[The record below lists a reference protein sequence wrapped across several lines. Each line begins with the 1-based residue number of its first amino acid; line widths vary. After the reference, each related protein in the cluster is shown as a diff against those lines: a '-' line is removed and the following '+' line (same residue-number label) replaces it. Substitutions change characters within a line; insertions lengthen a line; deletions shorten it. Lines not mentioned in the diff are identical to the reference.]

1 MLGRPEAKLLPLPI
15 DLPEHTISVHAGDI
29 DHDGIAELVIASAER
44 EEGHPD
50 ALLLTIVELEG
61 GRVQGRR
68 ELRLGREPILYDVE
82 AGLRLEG
89 DGLYTLEDRRL
100 LVSEPTPLLL
110 LGETTPRAAD
120 LAHDLDKDGQ
130 LEWLVHGRAGTK
142 VYDAGSELLVSL
154 PARHSG
160 ALGQRSEQGGQRLEI
175 TWRSGDLGYGDLDG
189 DGSQE
194 LLQPAG
200 TWLHFTSLDGTTG
213 RWRLPQE
220 LQNRDRSGDG
230 FRSITDVH
238 FEDLDADGRA
248 DLLVH
253 SIVSDGGF
261 FGSTGEI
268 AWYRNSGSGFEETQ
282 VLSMSAASGESYLR
296 DLDGDGDRD
305 LLVPSV
311 DISFANA
318 ARALVS
324 KTFVVQLVAYEMDER
339 YAADPRVLRQV
350 AVSLEGFE
358 IAWNMH
364 GDLDGDGDRDPVLF
378 SGGVVTATLTEDGG
392 FREEPLFSWQVEHDV
407 EELLVWD
414 LTGDGRPEV
423 IAWAPGERRCTV
435 LVQD

>member
-1 MLGRPEAKLLPLPI
+1 M
-15 DLPEHTISVHAGDI
+15 HAGDL
-29 DHDGIAELVIASAER
+29 DQDGVSELVIASAER

-50 ALLLTIVELEG
+50 ALLLTILELEG
-61 GRVQGRR
+61 GRLLERR

-89 DGLYTLEDRRL
+89 DGLYTLEDRRP

-130 LEWLVHGRAGTK
+130 HEWLIHSARGTLVAGPS
-142 VYDAGSELLVSL
+142 GELLRL

-160 ALGQRSEQGGQRLEI
+160 ALGQRSEQGGQHLEI

-189 DGSQE
+189 DGVQE

-200 TWLHFTSLDGTTG
+200 TWLHFTRLDGSSG
-213 RWRLPQE
+213 RWKLPLE
-220 LQNRDRSGDG
+220 LETRDRGGEG

-253 SIVSDGGF
+253 SIVSEGGF

-268 AWYRNSGSGFEETQ
+268 AWYRNTGSGFEDTQ
-282 VLSMSAASGESYLR
+282 VLKMSAASGESFLR

-311 DISFANA
+311 DISFTNA

-324 KTFVVQLVAYEMDER
+324 KTFVVQLVGYEMDGI
-339 YAADPRVLRQV
+339 YAEEPEVLREV
-350 AVSLEGFE
+350 PVSLEGFE
-358 IAWNMH
+358 VAWNMH
-364 GDLDGDGDRDPVLF
+364 GDLDGDGDRDPVVF
-378 SGGVVTATLTEDGG
+378 SGGQLTAALTEDGG
-392 FREEPLFSWQVEHDV
+392 FREEPLFTWSIEHEVD
-407 EELLVWD
+407 ELLVWD
-414 LTGDGRPEV
+414 LTGDGLPEIV
-423 IAWAPGERRCTV
+423 AWAPGAERCTV
-435 LVQD
+435 FVQD